1 MTIEALKAAVS
12 QAANEL
18 EQATR
23 EHDAAKARHRAALV
37 TGGVI
42 DRAGLERA
50 NTALLEARDRYDLAV
65 MELQSEEQAAIKKAA
80 QCHIRDLKRR
90 ITLTLDNYPLEE
102 IA

>member
-1 MTIEALKAAVS
+1 MTIAELKAAVA
-12 QAANEL
+12 QAAMEL

-37 TGGVI
+37 SGGPI
-42 DRAGLERA
+42 DRAALERA
-50 NTALLEARDRYDLAV
+50 NTALLESRDKYDLAV

-80 QCHIRDLKRR
+80 QGHIRALQTR
-90 ITLTLDNYPLEE
+90 ITKTLAHYPLEE